1 MNTYAH
7 RLPWATG
14 REGSPCLIFSLPVKF
29 AEGAKI
35 DDTQVSSPAERISC
49 SYSAATQHV
58 HQSQHPAVHCDTQR
72 HLLHLQSAPPPPNTQ
87 ELVRGDRQRD
97 SRVRRE
103 LVGKVAPKRK
113 ASDRCVNQI
122 KS

>member
-1 MNTYAH
+1 MNMYAH

-35 DDTQVSSPAERISC
+35 DDTQVSSPAESISC
-49 SYSAATQHV
+49 SYSAATLHV

-72 HLLHLQSAPPPPNTQ
+72 RLLHLQCPPPPANTQ
-87 ELVRGDRQRD
+87 ELEGIG
-97 SRVRRE
+97 RE
-103 LVGKVAPKRK
+103 TAG
-113 ASDRCVNQI
+113 
-122 KS
+122 

>member
-7 RLPWATG
+7 RLPWATD

-35 DDTQVSSPAERISC
+35 DDTQLSSPAERISC
-49 SYSAATQHV
+49 SYSAATQLV

-72 HLLHLQSAPPPPNTQ
+72 HLQHMQNAPQTPG
-87 ELVRGDRQRD
+87 VRGDRQRQQG
-97 SRVRRE
+97 E
-103 LVGKVAPKRK
+103 KGTGWK
-113 ASDRCVNQI
+113 SDTKKGRLQI
-122 KS
+122 NV